1 MDGMSLLREART
13 AGLTV
18 TAEGDRLTI
27 RSPRRAD
34 RLAKL
39 LIQHKADV
47 LPLLLPGPELQTIL
61 RPGPGETIVLI
72 PGHPL
77 ADFVWPND
85 EPYDVP
91 TGAEILRNIAIAR
104 DRLERTRSAVDWNRQ
119 KNFGKSLRSR
129 RKET

>member
-27 RSPRRAD
+27 RGPRRTD

-47 LPLLLPGPELQTIL
+47 LPLLSAGPELPTIL
-61 RPGPGETIVLI
+61 RPGPGETEILI

-77 ADFVWPND
+77 ADFEWIDKPIPSGVQHKAPD
-85 EPYDVP
+85 C
-91 TGAEILRNIAIAR
+91 
-104 DRLERTRSAVDWNRQ
+104 RSSRWWEHR
-119 KNFGKSLRSR
+119 FGGR
-129 RKET
+129 